1 MSIHRGDLYRVRSTR
16 GEDPRRSRIHLV
28 VSRTEFLQ
36 RNYSTAICA
45 PVYTVGGV
53 SEAELPLGPNGG
65 LKHESFARC
74 DELTSLPR
82 SALTDFVGSLSPKRM
97 PELNRAL
104 AIALDI
110 QPEDIEDL

>member
-1 MSIHRGDLYRVRSTR
+1 MTIYRGDMYRVRSTR
-16 GEDPRRSRIHLV
+16 GDDPRRSRVHLV
-28 VSRTEFLQ
+28 VSRTAFLQ

-53 SEAELPLGPNGG
+53 SEAELSLDPNDG

-74 DELTSLPR
+74 DELVSLPR
-82 SALTDFVGSLSPKRM
+82 SALTDFVGSLSPNRL

>member
-1 MSIHRGDLYRVRSTR
+1 MTIYRGDLYRVRTAR
-16 GEDPRRSRIHLV
+16 GDDPRRSRVHLV
-28 VSRTEFLQ
+28 VSRTEFLG

-53 SEAELPLGPNGG
+53 SEAELPVGADEG

-82 SALTDFVGSLSPKRM
+82 SALKDFVGSLSPNRL

-104 AIALDI
+104 AIALEI